1 MDGQPQKTLKARR
14 PLRRIALSI
23 IFGFSS
29 VTLGLLFSNSVFG
42 QGADLPPGF
51 PFPPADS
58 PLGWEGAM
66 LGNSALR
73 HNLAERGVTFLG
85 INQMF
90 SPANVAGGL
99 RTEID
104 PTNRFVG
111 ALNLDFEK
119 MCGLNGSQFRLSF
132 ARNDGNNLAEDVG
145 TPYNPSTLYQP
156 ADTRLWQMYVGQW
169 FWDRQAHVKIG
180 RISAN
185 NEDFLWTPFGFAFA
199 SVGYDAGPGPIY
211 LNNPGFGAEPIAQ
224 WGARLRV
231 EPDGSDMVYRFGVY
245 NSSEKFLDLANPD
258 SHGMNFRF
266 RPDEGTLFASE
277 VMYKRNRDEGDT
289 GLPGRYLAGFL
300 YDTATFDR
308 LDRPGDTD
316 RGKFCFYMAADQMI
330 YREGGCCRHG
340 SPDSDQGLFVFAAFV
355 ITPQPLAGDG
365 PINYPYFASWGMN
378 YKGLFPGR
386 DNDWTSIGNYYNV
399 SSKYVPGDLEVQFD
413 VAHTFVIKAWC
424 QVSPEIQY
432 IVDPGGTGQIPDA
445 LILNLQTVLIF

>member
-1 MDGQPQKTLKARR
+1 M
-14 PLRRIALSI
+14 
-23 IFGFSS
+23 
-29 VTLGLLFSNSVFG
+29 
-42 QGADLPPGF
+42 
-51 PFPPADS
+51 
-58 PLGWEGAM
+58 
-66 LGNSALR
+66 
-73 HNLAERGVTFLG
+73 
-85 INQMF
+85 
-90 SPANVAGGL
+90 
-99 RTEID
+99 
-104 PTNRFVG
+104 
-111 ALNLDFEK
+111 
-119 MCGLNGSQFRLSF
+119 
-132 ARNDGNNLAEDVG
+132 
-145 TPYNPSTLYQP
+145 
-156 ADTRLWQMYVGQW
+156 
-169 FWDRQAHVKIG
+169 
-180 RISAN
+180 
-185 NEDFLWTPFGFAFA
+185 
-199 SVGYDAGPGPIY
+199 
-211 LNNPGFGAEPIAQ
+211 
-224 WGARLRV
+224 
-231 EPDGSDMVYRFGVY
+231 
-245 NSSEKFLDLANPD
+245 DLANPD

-340 SPDSDQGLFVFAAFV
+340 SPDSDQGLFVFATFV
-355 ITPQPLAGDG
+355 TNPQPLAGDG

-413 VAHTFVIKAWC
+413 VAHTFVIKPWC